1 MRRLGA
7 VALLSAGACIYVAS
21 PFWAAWSLRDA
32 VRRGDVSAIE
42 HKVQWP
48 TVRESLKR
56 SLAVHAELKPQA
68 ESIGTEIRPSMWQRV
83 KAAFG
88 ATVLDRFVETYVTP
102 DGLPKLFRYRMLLRQ
117 HATGETAPED
127 AADAPWQQRFAA
139 FYQRLKRAELQ
150 SLTRVE
156 LEVADRLDPDRRY
169 ISVLE
174 LVGLSWKLTSLQVV
188 SDRRRLAG
196 LP

>member
-1 MRRLGA
+1 MRRVVA
-7 VALLSAGACIYVAS
+7 VALVSAGACFYIAS

-32 VRRGDVSAIE
+32 VRRGDVAVIE

-56 SLAVHAELKPQA
+56 SLAAHAELMPQV
-68 ESIGTEIRPSMWQRV
+68 ETVGSEIRPSVWQRV
-83 KAAFG
+83 KAVFG

-102 DGLPKLFRYRMLLRQ
+102 EGLPKLFRYRTLLQQ
-117 HATGETAPED
+117 HATGQTAPED
-127 AADAPWQQRFAA
+127 AGNVPWPQRFAA

-169 ISVLE
+169 VSVLE
-174 LVGLSWKLTSLQVV
+174 LVGLTWKLTSLRVV
-188 SDRRRLAG
+188 SDSRRVARL
-196 LP
+196 P